1 MEQAFERR
9 PWLLP
14 LILAVLTIVLLRPV
28 VLPLNAGD
36 ALDGTDFR
44 SEFYPLYGYIQQTA
58 QAGELPLWNP
68 HIFIGHP
75 VAGDPQAGPVFSRP
89 RVILLVGGQR
99 GLRPVHGPYT

>member
-44 SEFYPLYGYIQQTA
+44 SEFYPLYGYIQQTV
-58 QAGELPLWNP
+58 QAGGLPLWDP
-68 HIFIGHP
+68 HNFFWHP
-75 VAGDPQAGPVFSRP
+75 GAGGPQDGPFYPSTW
-89 RVILLVGGQR
+89 VIVVLCAR
-99 GLRPVHGPYT
+99 A

>member
-44 SEFYPLYGYIQQTA
+44 SEFYPLYGYIQQTV

-68 HIFIGHP
+68 PIFIWRP
-75 VAGDPQAGPVFSRP
+75 VAGDPQTGLFFPATRLSVLLGAHR
-89 RVILLVGGQR
+89 RVC
-99 GLRPVHGPYT
+99 P